1 MTSEYSGLTGSAGNN
16 RCVRSR
22 LIASLILG
30 IITLPVIFVGLIDP
44 LEGGLA
50 LLVGVGLGVAVR
62 LLSGVPLPRLVWI
75 SMLATLGV
83 GILVLAL
90 VIFAVPS
97 ETVQEVGPD
106 VTAPNPLNA
115 GARMLLWVYR
125 LGVLLVFAGG
135 VVYLVRIAQALR
147 VTVKSESKEVGV

>member
-62 LLSGVPLPRLVWI
+62 LLSGVPLPRLAWI

-115 GARMLLWVYR
+115 GARILLWVYR
-125 LGVLLVFAGG
+125 LGVLVVFAGG

-147 VTVKSESKEVGV
+147 VTVKSESKEVEA

>member
-62 LLSGVPLPRLVWI
+62 LLSGVPLPRLAWI

-115 GARMLLWVYR
+115 GARILLWVYR
-125 LGVLLVFAGG
+125 LGVLVVFAGG
-135 VVYLVRIAQALR
+135 VVYLVRVAQALR
-147 VTVKSESKEVGV
+147 VTVKSESKEVEA

>member
-115 GARMLLWVYR
+115 GARILLWVYR
-125 LGVLLVFAGG
+125 LGVLVVFAGG
-135 VVYLVRIAQALR
+135 VVYLVRVAQALR
-147 VTVKSESKEVGV
+147 VTVKSESKEVEA

>member
-62 LLSGVPLPRLVWI
+62 LLSGVPLPRLAWI

-147 VTVKSESKEVGV
+147 VTVKSESKEVDA

>member
-30 IITLPVIFVGLIDP
+30 IIALPVIFVGLIDP

-62 LLSGVPLPRLVWI
+62 LLSAVPFPRLAWI

-90 VIFAVPS
+90 VISAVPS
-97 ETVQEVGPD
+97 ETVQEVGPE

-115 GARMLLWVYR
+115 GARILLWVYR

-135 VVYLVRIAQALR
+135 VVYLVRIARALR
-147 VTVKSESKEVGV
+147 VTVKSESKEVEA

>member
-1 MTSEYSGLTGSAGNN
+1 MTSGRSRLTSARGDNH
-16 RCVRSR
+16 CVRSR
-22 LIASLILG
+22 LVASLILG
-30 IITLPVIFVGLIDP
+30 IIALPVIFVGLIDP

-50 LLVGVGLGVAVR
+50 LLVSVGFGVAVR
-62 LLSGVPLPRLVWI
+62 LLSGVTLPRLAWI

-83 GILVLAL
+83 GILVLVL

-97 ETVQEVGPD
+97 ETVQEVGPE

-115 GARMLLWVYR
+115 GARILLWVYR
-125 LGVLLVFAGG
+125 LGVLLVLAGG

-147 VTVKSESKEVGV
+147 VTVKSETKEIDA

>member
-62 LLSGVPLPRLVWI
+62 LLSGVPLPRLAWI

-115 GARMLLWVYR
+115 GARILLWVYR
-125 LGVLLVFAGG
+125 LGVLVVFAGG

-147 VTVKSESKEVGV
+147 VTVKSESKEVDA

>member
-1 MTSEYSGLTGSAGNN
+1 
-16 RCVRSR
+16 VRSR

-50 LLVGVGLGVAVR
+50 LLVGVGLGLAVR
-62 LLSGVPLPRLVWI
+62 LLSGVPLPRLAWI

-115 GARMLLWVYR
+115 GARILLWVYR
-125 LGVLLVFAGG
+125 LGVLVVFAGG

-147 VTVKSESKEVGV
+147 VTVKSESKEVEA

>member
-62 LLSGVPLPRLVWI
+62 LLSGVPLPRLAWI

-147 VTVKSESKEVGV
+147 GTVKIESKEAGV

>member
-1 MTSEYSGLTGSAGNN
+1 MTSGRSRLTSARGDTGS
-16 RCVRSR
+16 VRSR

-50 LLVGVGLGVAVR
+50 LLVGVGLGLAVR
-62 LLSGVPLPRLVWI
+62 LLSGVPLPRLAWI

-97 ETVQEVGPD
+97 ETVREVGPE

-115 GARMLLWVYR
+115 GARILLWVYR
-125 LGVLLVFAGG
+125 LGVLVVFAGG

-147 VTVKSESKEVGV
+147 VTVKSESKEVEA